1 MKIHKIVVEIVS
13 AFVLIYTSVLLLN
26 SFRQARVFR

>member
-13 AFVLIYTSVLLLN
+13 AFVLIYACSDVKFFSTGQGV
-26 SFRQARVFR
+26 